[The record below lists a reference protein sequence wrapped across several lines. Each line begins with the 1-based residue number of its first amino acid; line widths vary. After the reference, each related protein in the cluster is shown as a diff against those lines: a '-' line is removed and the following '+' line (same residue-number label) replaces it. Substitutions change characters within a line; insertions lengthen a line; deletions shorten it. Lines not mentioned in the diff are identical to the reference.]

1 MGDGTTEENSAPL
14 RDSVK
19 AAPPV
24 SPALSGE
31 ESAAPLEGAALC
43 LSGGGYRAML
53 FHLGT
58 LWRLNELAYLPKL
71 DRISS
76 VSGGSIMAGI
86 LATAWRKLTF
96 DHDIAVNFDAE
107 VVQRVRRFAG
117 KTIDVPA
124 ILSGFLL
131 PGGVGRR
138 TTNAYRRMLFGED
151 TLQSLPDRPTF
162 VINATNTQS
171 GVLWRFRKDYARDY
185 RVGEIRNPQFLLA
198 EAVAASAAFPPLL
211 SPVTLKVDPAAF
223 TPNTGLDLQKPP
235 FTSTVV
241 LSDGGVYDN
250 LGLETAWK
258 TFKTILISDAGG
270 NLAPLGNP
278 RHNWFSQFLRTLFI
292 MDNQVLSL
300 RKRSIIDE
308 YVAGTR
314 LGAYWGIRS
323 DLHDFKLPRYPLNC
337 PVQQTLKLAK
347 VATRLKKLPA
357 ITQERLINWGYA
369 VSDAGM
375 RLHVDPTLPEPKGF
389 PYPAAGV
396 GSAND
401 G

>member
-1 MGDGTTEENSAPL
+1 MIDETTSDSEGPVV
-14 RDSVK
+14 DSV
-19 AAPPV
+19 AAVPPV
-24 SPALSGE
+24 SPTPA
-31 ESAAPLEGAALC
+31 ESESTVPLKGIALC

-58 LWRLNELAYLPKL
+58 LWRLNELGYLPKL

-86 LATAWRKLTF
+86 LASSWDKLDF
-96 DHDIAVNFDAE
+96 DPNGVARGFDAQ
-107 VVQRVRRFAG
+107 VVQRTRKLAG

-124 ILSGFLL
+124 ILWGFLL

-138 TTNAYRRMLFGED
+138 TTNSYRRLLFGED

-185 RVGEIRNPQFLLA
+185 RVGEIKNPQFLLA

-211 SPVTLKVDPAAF
+211 SPITLHVDPASF
-223 TPNTGLDLQKPP
+223 TPNTGSDLQRPP
-235 FTSTVV
+235 FTSEVV

-270 NLAPLGNP
+270 NLAPDGDP
-278 RHNWFSQFLRTLFI
+278 WRNWFSQFLRTLLI

-308 YVAGTR
+308 YIAGTR

-323 DLHDFKLPRYPLNC
+323 DLQDYKLPHYPLNC
-337 PVQQTLKLAK
+337 PFEQTLKLAN
-347 VATRLKKLPA
+347 VATRLKHLPA
-357 ITQERLINWGYA
+357 LTQERLINWGYA
-369 VSDAGM
+369 VCDAGM
-375 RLHVDPTLPEPKGF
+375 RKHVDPSLPEPSGF
-389 PYPAAGV
+389 PYPTAAV
-396 GSAND
+396 G
-401 G
+401 